1 MDVIGVYSPFVL
13 GNGAGRCGL
22 RVDLGQFLDDG
33 STYSFVMRG
42 LDPRIH
48 SIFKKNFHE
57 ADGLPGQARQ

>member
-1 MDVIGVYSPFVL
+1 L

>member
-1 MDVIGVYSPFVL
+1 MDVIGVYSSFVL
-13 GNGAGRCGL
+13 GNGAEHRCQ
-22 RVDLGQFLDDG
+22 RIDLGQFLDDG